1 MKTQVLVSVY
11 NLNTNEEFETKIANA
26 VNEHLSYYKT
36 PRANEIYVSDARI
49 ELASGYGQYKKS
61 VTISINNEEF
71 NFKSHTTD
79 SESYDL
85 LRSNDVDEQEKDEIL
100 KGIIIDALED
110 DDNLEKIELALTNQ
124 EE

>member
-61 VTISINNEEF
+61 VNISINNEEF

-85 LRSNDVDEQEKDEIL
+85 LRSDDVDEQEKDEIL
-100 KGIIIDALED
+100 KGLIIDALED

>member
-26 VNEHLSYYKT
+26 VNEHLSYYKM
-36 PRANEIYVSDARI
+36 PRVSVIYVSDARI

-85 LRSNDVDEQEKDEIL
+85 LRSDDVDEQKKDEIL

>member
-85 LRSNDVDEQEKDEIL
+85 LRTDDVDEQEKDEIL
-100 KGIIIDALED
+100 KGLIIDALED

-124 EE
+124 E

>member
-85 LRSNDVDEQEKDEIL
+85 LRSDDVDEQEKDEIL

>member
-61 VTISINNEEF
+61 VSISINNEEF

-85 LRSNDVDEQEKDEIL
+85 LRSDDVDEQEKDEIL
-100 KGIIIDALED
+100 KGLIIDSLED

-124 EE
+124 K

>member
-61 VTISINNEEF
+61 VNISINNEEF

-85 LRSNDVDEQEKDEIL
+85 LRSDDVDEQEKDEIL

-124 EE
+124 E

>member
-85 LRSNDVDEQEKDEIL
+85 LRSDDVDEQEKDEIL
-100 KGIIIDALED
+100 KGLIIDALED

>member
-100 KGIIIDALED
+100 KGLIIDALED